1 MAQVKYVKYDAE
13 FERNLAQVV
22 GAILREVNAQF
33 AAMQAKINR
42 VESAQA
48 EFRFRGLWREGE
60 RYAPGD
66 VVSIPACGIYRCTRD
81 TMARPGHDG
90 VGWELLAKSGRD
102 GRDGRDA
109 PLSEPPEQRAVRSA
123 RSNGS
128 QPNHVRTNR

>member
-1 MAQVKYVKYDAE
+1 VAQVINGPE
-13 FERNLAQVV
+13 FEAFMVQLVRGIYQ
-22 GAILREVNAQF
+22 ETD
-33 AAMQAKINR
+33 AKIAALEAKLAR
-42 VESAQA
+42 VEAA
-48 EFRFRGLWREGE
+48 AAGFRFLGLWREGE

-81 TMARPGHDG
+81 TMARPDHDG